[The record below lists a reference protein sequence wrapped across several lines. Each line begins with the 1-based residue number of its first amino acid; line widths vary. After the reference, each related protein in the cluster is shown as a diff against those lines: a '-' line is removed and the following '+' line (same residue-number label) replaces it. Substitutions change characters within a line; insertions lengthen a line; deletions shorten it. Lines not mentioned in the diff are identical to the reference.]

1 MAEDKINIRELSFEE
16 LQEHLSK
23 LKQQAFRSKQV
34 FEWLWKKMHIHLKK
48 CQISAL
54 N

>member
-34 FEWLWKKMHIHLKK
+34 FEWLWKKNAHTFEEMSNLLI
-48 CQISAL
+48 